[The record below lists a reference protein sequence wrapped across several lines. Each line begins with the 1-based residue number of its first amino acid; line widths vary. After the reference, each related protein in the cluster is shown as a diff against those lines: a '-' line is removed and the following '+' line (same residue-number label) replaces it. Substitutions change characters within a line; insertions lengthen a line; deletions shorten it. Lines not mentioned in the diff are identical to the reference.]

1 MSIIKI
7 ALTGGIACGKSKV
20 SQILSNLGL
29 NIISLDKLAQ
39 KIVRPNT
46 IELKE
51 LIKHFGDGIINTN
64 KSLNRSILRKILL
77 ERKSNQKLIEAILHP
92 RILIRMENEIGK
104 LKAKL
109 VVVEVP
115 LLAEKNLTHLF
126 NRAIIISCNKKQ
138 QLKRLINRDNIN
150 TKEAKNMVS
159 AQFSHSLRLKLRY
172 KLPTDIIKNNLEI
185 TDLAHK
191 TNQLYKKLI
200 NL

>member
-29 NIISLDKLAQ
+29 DIISLDKLAQ
-39 KIVRPNT
+39 KIVKPNT

-51 LIKHFGDGIINTN
+51 LIKHFGDDILNTN
-64 KSLNRSILRKILL
+64 TSLNRSILRKILL
-77 ERKSNQKLIEAILHP
+77 EKKSNQKLIEAILHP
-92 RILIRMENEIGK
+92 RILIRMENEIRK

-126 NRAIIISCNKKQ
+126 NRAIIINCNKEQ
-138 QLKRLINRDNIN
+138 QLKRLINRDNIDTN
-150 TKEAKNMVS
+150 EAKNMVS
-159 AQFSHSLRLKLRY
+159 TQFSHALRLKLRE
-172 KLPTDIIKNNLEI
+172 KLPTDIIENNLEI
-185 TDLAHK
+185 TDLTHK

>member
-20 SQILSNLGL
+20 SHILSNLGL
-29 NIISLDKLAQ
+29 DIISLDKLAQ

-51 LIKHFGDGIINTN
+51 LIKHFGDNILNKN
-64 KSLNRSILRKILL
+64 KSLNRSTLRKILL
-77 ERKSNQKLIEAILHP
+77 EKKSNQKLIEAVLHP

-104 LKAKL
+104 LKTKL

-138 QLKRLINRDNIN
+138 QIKRLINRDNIN

-159 AQFSHSLRLKLRY
+159 AQFSHSLRLKLRD
-172 KLPTDIIKNNLEI
+172 KLPTDIIKN
-185 TDLAHK
+185 DLAIADLTHK